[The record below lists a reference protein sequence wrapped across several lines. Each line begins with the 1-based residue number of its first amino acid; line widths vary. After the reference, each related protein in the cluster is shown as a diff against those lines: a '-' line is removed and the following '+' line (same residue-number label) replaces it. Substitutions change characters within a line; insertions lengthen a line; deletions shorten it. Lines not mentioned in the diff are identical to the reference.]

1 MQTNDDLYLFT
12 SQLLSTAADGVD
24 FSDELSFQHDDT
36 QQAFIAEDFQYSSS
50 GQVDSIQ
57 MFAEPASSPA
67 NFDHSS
73 TTVRLMYTF
82 SYLGGICTYYLQVVN
97 LT

>member
-1 MQTNDDLYLFT
+1 MTIYLFT

-24 FSDELSFQHDDT
+24 FTDEMSFQGDDDT

-73 TTVRLMYTF
+73 TTVRLRSFIYR
-82 SYLGGICTYYLQVVN
+82 GGICI
-97 LT
+97 